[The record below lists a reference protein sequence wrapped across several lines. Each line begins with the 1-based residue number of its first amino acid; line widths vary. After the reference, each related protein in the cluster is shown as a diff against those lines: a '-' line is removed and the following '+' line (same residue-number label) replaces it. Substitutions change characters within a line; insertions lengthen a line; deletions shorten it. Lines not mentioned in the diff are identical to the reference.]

1 MHLADAFI
9 QSDLQCY
16 SIQTIH
22 VFVSM
27 CVPWESNPQPFAL
40 LTQCSTT
47 EPHRNTFSTMSL
59 TMTRIQRS
67 WKQLAWTFVCVCVCM
82 CVSVF
87 VCPHLTRRLCFSMP
101 SCLGLSANL
110 IWHWRLTAHRSGVLG
125 VCVCVCVFD
134 STNLCG
140 CVWNYFGVWMPES
153 RQLLV
158 LTGGH
163 KQRWLCETE
172 NAAHVTRL
180 ANRNSRLILETW
192 DKMKY
197 TSNVISDICFNHK
210 INFTIASW
218 HAVFPQF

>member
-1 MHLADAFI
+1 MFLSACVFPGN
-9 QSDLQCY
+9 
-16 SIQTIH
+16 QTH
-22 VFVSM
+22 NLLRCWRNALPLSHTETRFPRCPWPWPESRDPGNNWLELL
-27 CVPWESNPQPFAL
+27 CV
-40 LTQCSTT
+40 CVY
-47 EPHRNTFSTMSL
+47 
-59 TMTRIQRS
+59 
-67 WKQLAWTFVCVCVCM
+67 VCVCLYLYVHISPGV
-82 CVSVF
+82 CVSLCHLASGSLLTSSDIGVRLLTIQECSVCVF
-87 VCPHLTRRLCFSMP
+87 
-101 SCLGLSANL
+101 
-110 IWHWRLTAHRSGVLG
+110 
-125 VCVCVCVFD
+125 VCVCVFD

>member
-1 MHLADAFI
+1 MFL
-9 QSDLQCY
+9 SVC
-16 SIQTIH
+16 
-22 VFVSM
+22 VFPGNRTHNLLRCWRNALPLSHTGTRFPR
-27 CVPWESNPQPFAL
+27 CPWPWAESRDPGNNWLEL
-40 LTQCSTT
+40 LC
-47 EPHRNTFSTMSL
+47 
-59 TMTRIQRS
+59 
-67 WKQLAWTFVCVCVCM
+67 VCVCVCVCVYV

-110 IWHWRLTAHRSGVLG
+110 IWHWRPTAHRSGVLC
-125 VCVCVCVFD
+125 VCVCLCVCVFD

-163 KQRWLCETE
+163 KHRWLCETE
-172 NAAHVTRL
+172 NAAHVARL

-197 TSNVISDICFNHK
+197 TSNVISDIFFNHK
-210 INFTIASW
+210 INFTIESW
-218 HAVFPQF
+218 HDVFAQF